1 MGHGGS
7 SSIMKRLLLAGILC
21 FVPVPG
27 LHVDAHDS
35 IDLDAPT
42 AAEKPVAA
50 VPSAGAPAGHH
61 AGYDTANAV
70 ASRPS
75 VHAAHEAGVVADN
88 ESSGHHA
95 EGMTMLHPG
104 LPGSWILPTA
114 IAMFAIALWSLCA
127 RLPTDASERSVNVAA
142 LPLVGPFVGFLNRSP
157 YPLLGGKLVAVA
169 LYLLLIVAGLFGTPY
184 PERNLAT
191 ALVWNL
197 WWPLVVVS
205 VLFLG
210 TAWCAVCPWDAVS

>member
-42 AAEKPVAA
+42 AAKKPVAA
-50 VPSAGAPAGHH
+50 VPSTGAPAGPH
-61 AGYDTANAV
+61 ADYDTANFSNAV
-70 ASRPS
+70 ASPQS

-104 LPGSWILPTA
+104 LPASWILPAA
-114 IAMFAIALWSLCA
+114 IAMFAITLWSLCA
-127 RLPTDASERSVNVAA
+127 RLRTDASERSINLAS
-142 LPLVGPFVGFLNRSP
+142 LPLVGPFV
-157 YPLLGGKLVAVA
+157 
-169 LYLLLIVAGLFGTPY
+169 
-184 PERNLAT
+184 
-191 ALVWNL
+191 
-197 WWPLVVVS
+197 
-205 VLFLG
+205 
-210 TAWCAVCPWDAVS
+210 